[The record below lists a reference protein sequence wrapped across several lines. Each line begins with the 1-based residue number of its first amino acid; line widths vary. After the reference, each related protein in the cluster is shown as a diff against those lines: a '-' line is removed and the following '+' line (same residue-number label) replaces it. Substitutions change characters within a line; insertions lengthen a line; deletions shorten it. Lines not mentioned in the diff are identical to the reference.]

1 MTGLQ
6 PLILIAPIALILV
19 GGAVAY
25 WFVKSGRDGDGG
37 R

>member
-6 PLILIAPIALILV
+6 PLILIAPIALLIF

-25 WFVKSGRDGDGG
+25 WFVKTGNGGDGG

>member
-6 PLILIAPIALILV
+6 PLILIAPIALVLFA
-19 GGAVAY
+19 GAVAY
-25 WFVKSGRDGDGG
+25 RFFKSNRSQDQS

>member
-6 PLILIAPIALILV
+6 PLILIAPLALLIFA
-19 GGAVAY
+19 GAVAY
-25 WFVKSGRDGDGG
+25 WFLKTGDPEQ

>member
-6 PLILIAPIALILV
+6 PLILIAPIALVLFA
-19 GGAVAY
+19 GAVAY
-25 WFVKSGRDGDGG
+25 RFVKTGDQLNGD

>member
-6 PLILIAPIALILV
+6 PLILIAPIALLLF

-25 WFVKSGRDGDGG
+25 WFVKTGDKHNGD

>member
-6 PLILIAPIALILV
+6 PLILIAPIALLLF

-25 WFVKSGRDGDGG
+25 WFVKTSGGQDGG

>member
-6 PLILIAPIALILV
+6 PLILIAPIALVLFA
-19 GGAVAY
+19 GAVAY
-25 WFVKSGRDGDGG
+25 WFVKTGGEQNGD